1 MISQQ
6 AEGFSTIFWGEKK
19 KKRDWRLFLKELG
32 RDFPLDCSAMGLD
45 QLIFGT
51 MEELRF
57 IVGVGPKLLRY
68 LLLLMMKRK
77 KMVVVIVSRV
87 LDFSSV

>member
-19 KKRDWRLFLKELG
+19 KRLEVIFKRIRK
-32 RDFPLDCSAMGLD
+32 RFPVGLQCAMGLD

>member
-1 MISQQ
+1 
-6 AEGFSTIFWGEKK
+6 
-19 KKRDWRLFLKELG
+19 
-32 RDFPLDCSAMGLD
+32 MGLD